1 MLDDCRVVVVGGCGD
16 DISTLSTTEVL
27 DPLGNSKPQ
36 GLDMDPAHLC
46 CAVIPLIDHCILVI
60 GFVIL
65 VNPIFRQQKR
75 LIL

>member
-36 GLDMDPAHLC
+36 GLDMDPAHL
-46 CAVIPLIDHCILVI
+46 
-60 GFVIL
+60 
-65 VNPIFRQQKR
+65 
-75 LIL
+75 